1 VKVLVFSD
9 SHSAL
14 SFMRR
19 AVDAIKPDAI
29 IHLGDHYDDGETIA
43 FENQHI
49 RCFQVAGNCDAYR
62 APGKPEMLCLPV
74 CGALFYMVHGH
85 RQGVKQTQSRL
96 MAEARAMGAQ
106 AALYGHTHEAHCHRE
121 DDGLWVINPGSCGGY
136 GGTVALLSV
145 ENGQLQNVRILTGE
159 AFTW

>member
-1 VKVLVFSD
+1 MKVLVFSD

-14 SFMRR
+14 SFMRN
-19 AVDAIKPDAI
+19 AVRSLKTDAI
-29 IHLGDHYDDGETIA
+29 IHLGDHYCDGETIA
-43 FENQHI
+43 FENPHI
-49 RCFQVAGNCDAYR
+49 RFYQVAGNCDAFT
-62 APGKPEMLCLPV
+62 APGKPLMLCLPV

-85 RQGVKQTQSRL
+85 QQGVKHTQGKL
-96 MAEARAMGAQ
+96 INEARAMGAQ

-136 GGTVALLSV
+136 GGTVALLTV
-145 ENGQLQNVRILTGE
+145 EDGVLQSVRILTGE